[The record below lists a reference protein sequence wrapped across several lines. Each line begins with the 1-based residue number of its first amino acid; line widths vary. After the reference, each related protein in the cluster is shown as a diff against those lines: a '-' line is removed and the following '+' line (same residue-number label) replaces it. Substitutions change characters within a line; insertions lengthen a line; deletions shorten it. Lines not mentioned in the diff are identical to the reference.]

1 MPVFVFGELDEEAG
15 FLFRLLDGGF
25 ARGLERSKLG
35 CVLFDG
41 AADALFVGGKE
52 LEVAGLFD
60 PGAALGESGVDL
72 GVAGGEVGVVLKAE
86 GEDGVFEGPGS
97 VEAQ

>member
-1 MPVFVFGELDEEAG
+1 M
-15 FLFRLLDGGF
+15 
-25 ARGLERSKLG
+25 ERSKLG

-60 PGAALGESGVDL
+60 PGAALGEGGIDFGV
-72 GVAGGEVGVVLKAE
+72 GGIGVGVLLMAE
-86 GEDGVFEGPGS
+86 SEDGVFEGPGS

>member
-1 MPVFVFGELDEEAG
+1 
-15 FLFRLLDGGF
+15 
-25 ARGLERSKLG
+25 LERSKLG

-60 PGAALGESGVDL
+60 PGAALGEGGVDL